1 MEIFK
6 DSNIKENQEFINLLN
21 NQFKKNKNLSEGK
34 IIEGRI
40 TKVTEKIVFV
50 DCGLKSEA
58 IVEIS
63 ELKQIGLEKKIKENE
78 KISLYLD
85 RIEDKSGNVVVSA
98 TKASQISTWK
108 VLMEKFKNNE
118 HITGK
123 FKQRVKGGMIVEHI
137 DTGFQLFC
145 PGSQVFSSTSKEKDV
160 STLMGEPQKFALI
173 KMDEQRGV
181 LPPQLSS
188 WGGNTF
194 FW

>member
-21 NQFKKNKNLSEGK
+21 NQFQKNKNLSEGK

-118 HITGK
+118 HIICK

-137 DTGFQLFC
+137 DTKFQLFC
-145 PGSQVFSSTSKEKDV
+145 PGSQVFSSNSKEKDV

-173 KMDEQRGV
+173 KMDEKRGV
-181 LPPQLSS
+181 LLPNFRV
-188 WGGNTF
+188 GE
-194 FW
+194 

>member
-21 NQFKKNKNLSEGK
+21 NQFQKNKNLSEGK

-63 ELKQIGLEKKIKENE
+63 ELKQIGLEKKIKEDE

-137 DTGFQLFC
+137 DTGFQLL
-145 PGSQVFSSTSKEKDV
+145 PGVTSLFEHFKRKRR
-160 STLMGEPQKFALI
+160 I
-173 KMDEQRGV
+173 
-181 LPPQLSS
+181 
-188 WGGNTF
+188 NTYG
-194 FW
+194 